1 MFDLGK
7 TRIKDIYI
15 LTGDEERYAKQVAKD
30 VDIKNCFGNLLPD
43 QKLEKLEEIIKKK
56 KKKERVIFVGDG
68 INDSPCLARADV
80 GIAMGGIGAD
90 AAIEAADVVIMTD
103 ELTKIVQAI
112 RISKATMK
120 IVKQNIV
127 FALVIKIAV
136 LILGALGFANM
147 WLAVFADVGVSV
159 IAILNSMKTL
169 KIK

>member
-1 MFDLGK
+1 M
-7 TRIKDIYI
+7 
-15 LTGDEERYAKQVAKD
+15 
-30 VDIKNCFGNLLPD
+30 
-43 QKLEKLEEIIKKK
+43 KLKKK
-56 KKKERVIFVGDG
+56 KQSVIFVGDG

-103 ELTKIVQAI
+103 ELTKIAQAI

-120 IVKQNIV
+120 IVKQNII

-136 LILGALGFANM
+136 LILGAMGYANM
-147 WLAVFADVGVSV
+147 WLAVFVDVGVSI

-169 KIK
+169 RIK